1 MLTKPQ
7 QRHTGQLLAEANH
20 SSEQLLHRFCVAPMM
35 DWTDRHD
42 RRFLRLLSK
51 RALLYTEMVTSAA
64 LIHGDHT
71 ALLEHS
77 AEEYPLA
84 LQLGGSDPK
93 QLAVAARMGADAG
106 FCEINLNVGC
116 PSERVQNGAFGACL
130 MAEPELVAEC
140 VSAMKAAV
148 DIPVTVKC
156 RIGIDDQDSEA
167 ALQHFVQTVA
177 AGGCELF
184 IIHARKAILK
194 GLSPKQN
201 REIPPLDYPRVYRL
215 KQHFADLQIILN
227 GGLTDLP
234 TAQAQLQHVD
244 GVMLGREAY
253 QNPFILAGVDASF
266 YGEQD
271 RQITRQQALE
281 EYFPYVESELARGTP
296 LQHISRHLLGLFK
309 GERGGKQ
316 FRRHLSENAYRT
328 DAGIDVLKQAYALTN
343 HASLHDEIQ
352 EHSL

>member
-1 MLTKPQ
+1 M
-7 QRHTGQLLAEANH
+7 RENNELA
-20 SSEQLLHRFCVAPMM
+20 SSRSPNSAGKEPKQDFQHRFCVAPMM

-64 LIHGDHT
+64 LIHGDSK

-77 AEEYPLA
+77 KEEYPLA

-93 QLAVAARMGADAG
+93 QLAVASRMGSDAG
-106 FCEINLNVGC
+106 FCEINLNIGC

-140 VSAMKAAV
+140 VSAMRAAV

-156 RIGIDDQDSEA
+156 RIGIDDQDSEE
-167 ALQHFVQTVA
+167 ALHQFVKTVK
-177 AGGCELF
+177 AGGCQLF

-215 KQHFADLQIILN
+215 KKEFPDLKIVIN

-234 TAQAQLQHVD
+234 SALQQLQHVD

-253 QNPFILAGVDASF
+253 QNPYILSGVDSAF
-266 YGEQD
+266 YGENL
-271 RQITRQQALE
+271 TPVSRQQALAL
-281 EYFPYVESELARGTP
+281 YLPYVEFELAKGTP

-316 FRRHLSENAYRT
+316 FRRYLSENAYKAS
-328 DAGIDVLKQAYALTN
+328 AGIEVLTQACALTDT
-343 HASLHDEIQ
+343 APYTE
-352 EHSL
+352 EA

>member
-1 MLTKPQ
+1 
-7 QRHTGQLLAEANH
+7 
-20 SSEQLLHRFCVAPMM
+20 MM

-64 LIHGDHT
+64 LIHGDSK

-77 AEEYPLA
+77 KEEYPLA

-93 QLAVAARMGADAG
+93 QLAVASRMGSDAG
-106 FCEINLNVGC
+106 FCEINLNIGC

-140 VSAMKAAV
+140 VSAMRAAV

-156 RIGIDDQDSEA
+156 RIGIDDQDSEE
-167 ALQHFVQTVA
+167 ALHQFVKTVK

-215 KQHFADLQIILN
+215 KKEFPDLKIVIN

-234 TAQAQLQHVD
+234 SALQQLQHVD

-253 QNPFILAGVDASF
+253 QNPYILSGVDSAF
-266 YGEQD
+266 YGENL
-271 RQITRQQALE
+271 TPVSRQQTLAL
-281 EYFPYVESELARGTP
+281 YLPYVESELAKGTP

-316 FRRHLSENAYRT
+316 FRRYLSETAYKAS
-328 DAGIDVLKQAYALTN
+328 AGIEVLTQACVLTDT
-343 HASLHDEIQ
+343 APYTE
-352 EHSL
+352 EA